1 MRRQLDLVGRD
12 RPRPCAITTR
22 NADKREARRSH
33 HAEPDSITRKKKR
46 GVQPRSLLRYR
57 MRYPRENQAAAEVQ
71 PKEQKKPHPQKWRE
85 RFAEP
90 IRRRTAPLCLRQ
102 IERRGRDHRA
112 LRDAKEEQQVDE
124 IGFPCDR
131 RAASNQR
138 KHERDRAEHDHRA
151 SDRLHGRAGHRLYC
165 SRLHR
170 RALAMRPLKIGA
182 HRGCAPSSRTTS
194 SAPDSFSI
202 DSTRAASAS
211 SHRTT
216 IPNRSSPKRPL
227 YPGAIAV
234 VGTPDSI
241 STPKKPKIPPNRTIS
256 SKQMMMNGGHDSSGL
271 PPALRRHSQVVPI
284 VIARPV
290 RTPEIPPAST
300 SHRTGLFDLPI
311 ACSIL
316 WLGIGANVLKSPT
329 CAARS
334 SSIACA
340 H

>member
-71 PKEQKKPHPQKWRE
+71 PKEQKNPPPQKGRD

-131 RAASNQR
+131 GPASQQR
-138 KHERDRAEHDHRA
+138 QHEHHRA
-151 SDRLHGRAGHRLYC
+151 QRRPRPRHRPARRASHRLDGA
-165 SRLHR
+165 RLHR
-170 RALAMRPLKIGA
+170 RTLAMRQLRIGA
-182 HRGCAPSSRTTS
+182 HRGFAPSSRTTS

-216 IPNRSSPKRPL
+216 IPNRSSPKRPS
-227 YPGAIAV
+227 YPCAIAV

-271 PPALRRHSQVVPI
+271 PPALRRHS
-284 VIARPV
+284 
-290 RTPEIPPAST
+290 
-300 SHRTGLFDLPI
+300 
-311 ACSIL
+311 
-316 WLGIGANVLKSPT
+316 
-329 CAARS
+329 
-334 SSIACA
+334 
-340 H
+340 

>member
-151 SDRLHGRAGHRLYC
+151 SDRLHGRAGHRLLPRPPP
-165 SRLHR
+165 SASTRHAPLPPPRIEPRSQIDPR
-170 RALAMRPLKIGA
+170 RSARCIP
-182 HRGCAPSSRTTS
+182 APSRSWAHPT
-194 SAPDSFSI
+194 
-202 DSTRAASAS
+202 AS
-211 SHRTT
+211 
-216 IPNRSSPKRPL
+216 
-227 YPGAIAV
+227 
-234 VGTPDSI
+234 
-241 STPKKPKIPPNRTIS
+241 
-256 SKQMMMNGGHDSSGL
+256 
-271 PPALRRHSQVVPI
+271 ALRRSRKF
-284 VIARPV
+284 RP
-290 RTPEIPPAST
+290 TEPS
-300 SHRTGLFDLPI
+300 
-311 ACSIL
+311 
-316 WLGIGANVLKSPT
+316 
-329 CAARS
+329 ARS
-334 SSIACA
+334 R
-340 H
+340 

>member
-1 MRRQLDLVGRD
+1 MWRQLDLVGRN
-12 RPRPCAITTR
+12 RPRPCAINTR
-22 NADKREARRSH
+22 DANKREARRSH
-33 HAEPDSITRKKKR
+33 HAEPDPITCKKKR
-46 GVQPRSLLRYR
+46 SVQPRSLLRYR
-57 MRYPRENQAAAEVQ
+57 MRYPWENQAAAEVQ
-71 PKEQKKPHPQKWRE
+71 PKEQKKSRPQKWRE
-85 RFAEP
+85 RLAEP
-90 IRRRTAPLCLRQ
+90 IRRRTTPLCLRQ

-131 RAASNQR
+131 GSASQQR
-138 KHERDRAEHDHRA
+138 QPERDRAEHDHGAR
-151 SDRLHGRAGHRLYC
+151 H
-165 SRLHR
+165 RLHR
-170 RALAMRPLKIGA
+170 RASHRLDGARLHRCALAMRQLKIGA

-216 IPNRSSPKRPL
+216 IPNRSSPKRPS
-227 YPGAIAV
+227 YPCAIAV

-241 STPKKPKIPPNRTIS
+241 STPKKPKIPPSSTVN
-256 SKQMMMNGGHDSSGL
+256 SKQMMMNGGQDRSGL
-271 PPALRRHSQVVPI
+271 PPALRRHSKVVPI
-284 VIARPV
+284 VIASPV
-290 RTPEIPPAST
+290 STPEIPPPST
-300 SHRTGLFDLPI
+300 SHRTGLFDRPI

-316 WLGIGANVLKSPT
+316 WLGIGENVLKSPT